1 MTNGF
6 ILLSRELLK
15 SDVFASQKLLKIWI
29 WCLLKANH
37 KDRTIPLKVGK
48 GERLVKVK
56 RGSFIFG
63 RFKAEEE
70 LYIDGSTIY
79 KLMKKLTELDMIS
92 IKSNNQYSIVTIC
105 KYNTYQD
112 VNSYKVATKEQPSNN
127 QVTTKEQPSN
137 TTKKVNKDKKDKKD
151 NIILDANT
159 HFDFFWNN
167 YNKKV
172 GDKNK
177 CEKIWNNLDLN
188 TQQTILDTL
197 PEFIK
202 QYPDK
207 QYQPYPTTYLNQKRW
222 NDEIIIKT
230 TTNGKQQGIT
240 EDEFARV
247 KEFARN
253 MFDKE

>member
-48 GERLVKVK
+48 DERLVKVK

-151 NIILDANT
+151 NIILDANI